1 MRAPNLF
8 LLMAASALTALGA
21 IAQAPHPIPAGA
33 AGQAKAAAAT
43 STTPAQEEGL
53 TGRLLERIP
62 ASPYCYLR
70 LQTPKGE
77 VWAAIPEVVIELGAE
92 ITVVNPMP
100 MGNFES
106 KALKRTFPEI
116 FFGTAATVA
125 GATTPPGHPGRP
137 NPVAEPLKVGKIQKA
152 SGTNALQ
159 VADIWK
165 RKGGLKDK
173 TVTLRG
179 KVMQY
184 TSGILGK
191 NWVHLQDGSGDAKK
205 GTHDITLTTQD
216 KVAKGDVVTFQ
227 GIVRLKK
234 DFGSGYAYEVI
245 IEEASIV
252 KTWRST
258 TTQQ

>member
-1 MRAPNLF
+1 MHAANLF
-8 LLMAASALTALGA
+8 LLLAVSALTAHGA
-21 IAQAPHPIPAGA
+21 ATQAPHPTPAA
-33 AGQAKAAAAT
+33 SAGQAKGAA
-43 STTPAQEEGL
+43 SPSPAQEVAL

-77 VWAAIPEVVIELGAE
+77 VWAAIPEVVLEIGAE
-92 ITVVNPMP
+92 VTVLNPMP

-137 NPVAEPLKVGKIQKA
+137 TPATEPLKVGKIQKA
-152 SGTNALQ
+152 AGTNALQ

-165 RKGGLKDK
+165 RKGSLKEK
-173 TVTLRG
+173 TVTVRG
-179 KVMQY
+179 KVIQY
-184 TSGILGK
+184 TAGILGK

-227 GIVRLKK
+227 GTVRLKK
-234 DFGSGYAYEVI
+234 DFGSGYAYEVL

-258 TTQQ
+258 PTQQ

>member
-1 MRAPNLF
+1 MRAANLF
-8 LLMAASALTALGA
+8 LLMAVSALSATT
-21 IAQAPHPIPAGA
+21 QASHPTPAGA
-33 AGQAKAAAAT
+33 AGQTKAAAAA
-43 STTPAQEEGL
+43 PAQEEGL

-77 VWAAIPEVVIELGAE
+77 VWAAIPEVILELGAE
-92 ITVVNPMP
+92 VTVLNPMP

-125 GATTPPGHPGRP
+125 GATPPPGHPGRP
-137 NPVAEPLKVGKIQKA
+137 NPAAEPLKVGKIQKA
-152 SGTNALQ
+152 AGTNALQ

-165 RKGGLKDK
+165 RKGSLKEK
-173 TVTLRG
+173 TVTVRG

-184 TSGILGK
+184 TAGILGK

-227 GIVRLKK
+227 GTVRLKK
-234 DFGSGYAYEVI
+234 DFGSGYAYEVL

-258 TTQQ
+258 PTQQ